1 MEIIPAID
9 ILGGKCVRL
18 FQGDFDKET
27 VFADDPVDMALRWE
41 SEGASYLHIVD
52 LDGAKGGKIAN
63 SQAIE
68 RIRNSTNARI
78 QVGGGIRS
86 VDSAKRYADIGVDR
100 LIIGT
105 AAVESPGIVSSII
118 NVYGSSSVIISVDA
132 RDGIVELDGWT
143 RRSEVSA
150 KSLVQEMMDHGVIR
164 CMYTDITRDGTLTEP
179 NYNAIEDLVKFAEI
193 SVLAAGGISTVE
205 SLLTLDNIGVE
216 AAIVGRAIYT
226 GDLDLRSALHA
237 IK

>member
-9 ILGGKCVRL
+9 ILDGKCVRL
-18 FQGDFDKET
+18 FQGDFDRET
-27 VFADDPVDMALRWE
+27 IFANDPVEMALRWE
-41 SEGASYLHIVD
+41 SEGASCLHIVD
-52 LDGAKGGKIAN
+52 LDGAKGGEISN
-63 SQAIE
+63 SKTIKK
-68 RIRNSTNARI
+68 IRNSTNARI

-105 AAVESPGIVSSII
+105 VAVESPETVSSII
-118 NVYGSSSVIISVDA
+118 NIYGPSSVIISVDA

-150 KSLVQEMMDHGVIR
+150 KSLVQEMVSYGVIR

-179 NYNAIEDLVKFAEI
+179 NYNSIEDLVEFAKI

-205 SLLTLDNIGVE
+205 SLMTLDKIGVE

-226 GDLDLRSALHA
+226 GDLDLRSALDA

>member
-27 VFADDPVDMALRWE
+27 IFANDPVEMALRWE
-41 SEGASYLHIVD
+41 SEGASCLHIVD

-63 SQAIE
+63 SKAIE
-68 RIRNSTNARI
+68 KIRRSTGARI

-86 VDSAKRYADIGVDR
+86 VDSAERYADIGVDR

-105 AAVESPGIVSSII
+105 AAVESPETVSSII
-118 NVYGSSSVIISVDA
+118 DVYGPSFVIISVDA

-143 RRSEVSA
+143 RQSEVSA
-150 KSLVQEMMDHGVIR
+150 KSLVQEMMSYGVIR

-179 NYNAIEDLVKFAEI
+179 NYNSIVDLVEFSDI

-205 SLLTLDNIGVE
+205 SLLKLDKIGVE

-226 GDLDLRSALHA
+226 GDLDLRSALYE

>member
-41 SEGASYLHIVD
+41 SEGASCLHIVD
-52 LDGAKGGKIAN
+52 LDGAKEGKIAN
-63 SQAIE
+63 SKAIQ
-68 RIRNSTNARI
+68 RIKDSTSVRI

-86 VDSAKRYADIGVDR
+86 LDSAERYADIGVDR
-100 LIIGT
+100 LIVGT
-105 AAVESPGIVSSII
+105 AAVESPETVSSII
-118 NVYGSSSVIISVDA
+118 DVYGPSFVVISVDA
-132 RDGIVELDGWT
+132 RDGIVELDGWP

-150 KSLVQEMMDHGVIR
+150 KSLVQEMMDCGVIR
-164 CMYTDITRDGTLTEP
+164 CMYTDIARDGTLTEP

-193 SVLAAGGISTVE
+193 SVLAAGGISTVK
-205 SLLTLDNIGVE
+205 SLLALDKIGVE
-216 AAIVGRAIYT
+216 AAIVGRASYT
-226 GDLDLRSALHA
+226 GDLDLRSALDA
-237 IK
+237 IN

>member
-9 ILGGKCVRL
+9 ILDGKCVRL
-18 FQGDFDKET
+18 FQGDFDRET
-27 VFADDPVDMALRWE
+27 IFANDPVEMALRWE
-41 SEGASYLHIVD
+41 SEGASCLHIVD
-52 LDGAKGGKIAN
+52 LDGAKGGEISN
-63 SQAIE
+63 SKTIKK
-68 RIRNSTNARI
+68 IRNSTNARI

-105 AAVESPGIVSSII
+105 AAVESPETVSSII
-118 NVYGSSSVIISVDA
+118 NIYGPSSVIISVDA

-150 KSLVQEMMDHGVIR
+150 KSLVQEMVSYGVIR

-179 NYNAIEDLVKFAEI
+179 NYNSIEDLVEFAKI

-205 SLLTLDNIGVE
+205 SLMTLDKIGVE

-226 GDLDLRSALHA
+226 GDLDLRSALDA

>member
-9 ILGGKCVRL
+9 ILDGKCVRL
-18 FQGDFDKET
+18 FQGDFDRET
-27 VFADDPVDMALRWE
+27 IFANDPVEMALRWE
-41 SEGASYLHIVD
+41 SEGASCLHIVD
-52 LDGAKGGKIAN
+52 LDGAKGGEISN
-63 SQAIE
+63 SKTIKK
-68 RIRNSTNARI
+68 IRNSTNARI

-105 AAVESPGIVSSII
+105 AAVESPETVSSII
-118 NVYGSSSVIISVDA
+118 NIYGPSSVIISVDA

-150 KSLVQEMMDHGVIR
+150 KSLVQEMVSYGVIR

-179 NYNAIEDLVKFAEI
+179 NYNSIEDLVEFSKI

-205 SLLTLDNIGVE
+205 SLMTLDKIGVE

-226 GDLDLRSALHA
+226 GDLDLRSALDA

>member
-86 VDSAKRYADIGVDR
+86 VESAKRYADIGVDR

-105 AAVESPGIVSSII
+105 AAVEFPEIVSSII

-132 RDGIVELDGWT
+132 RDGIVELDG
-143 RRSEVSA
+143 
-150 KSLVQEMMDHGVIR
+150 
-164 CMYTDITRDGTLTEP
+164 
-179 NYNAIEDLVKFAEI
+179 
-193 SVLAAGGISTVE
+193 
-205 SLLTLDNIGVE
+205 
-216 AAIVGRAIYT
+216 
-226 GDLDLRSALHA
+226 
-237 IK
+237 

>member
-9 ILGGKCVRL
+9 ILDGKCVRL
-18 FQGDFDKET
+18 FQGDFDRET
-27 VFADDPVDMALRWE
+27 IFANDPVEMALRWE
-41 SEGASYLHIVD
+41 SEGASCLHIVD
-52 LDGAKGGKIAN
+52 LDGAKGGEISN
-63 SQAIE
+63 SKTIKK
-68 RIRNSTNARI
+68 IRNSTNARI

-105 AAVESPGIVSSII
+105 AAVESPETVSSII
-118 NVYGSSSVIISVDA
+118 NIYGPSSVIISVDA

-150 KSLVQEMMDHGVIR
+150 KSLVQEMVSYGVIR

-179 NYNAIEDLVKFAEI
+179 NYNSIVDLVEFSDI

-205 SLLTLDNIGVE
+205 SLLKLDKIGVE

-226 GDLDLRSALHA
+226 GDLDLRSALYE

>member
-9 ILGGKCVRL
+9 ILDGKCVRL
-18 FQGDFDKET
+18 FQGDFDRET
-27 VFADDPVDMALRWE
+27 IFANDPVEMALRWE
-41 SEGASYLHIVD
+41 SEGASCLHIVD
-52 LDGAKGGKIAN
+52 LDGAKGGEISN
-63 SQAIE
+63 SKTIKK
-68 RIRNSTNARI
+68 IRNSTNARI

-105 AAVESPGIVSSII
+105 AAVESPETVSSII
-118 NVYGSSSVIISVDA
+118 NIYGPSSVIISVDA

-150 KSLVQEMMDHGVIR
+150 KSLVQEMVSYGVIR

-179 NYNAIEDLVKFAEI
+179 NYNSIEDLVEIAKI

-205 SLLTLDNIGVE
+205 SLMALDKIGVE

-226 GDLDLRSALHA
+226 GDLDLRSALDA